1 VKNVENVVN
10 DLVGYKNLKI
20 VQCNKYFN
28 FSLDSVLLPNF
39 VTIKEGTKKI
49 IDFGCGNCPIPLILT
64 TRTNAE
70 IYGIEIQKE
79 IYNLAQ
85 ETIKINNLESRIT
98 LINDDIKNTNKLFDA
113 GIFDVVL
120 SNPPYRRLQAFLLFA
135 QYINRFHNLSS
146 IKVFHIIHLFLW
158 DLVKGFDSLPSKCL
172 LHLNLLKIKNNIFS
186 CHKDLHQKLLWLY
199 L

>member
-1 VKNVENVVN
+1 VENVVN

-120 SNPPYRRLQAFLLFA
+120 SNPPYFKV
-135 QYINRFHNLSS
+135 NDES
-146 IKVFHIIHLFLW
+146 IFNSMK
-158 DLVKGFDSLPSKCL
+158 
-172 LHLNLLKIKNNIFS
+172 
-186 CHKDLHQKLLWLY
+186 
-199 L
+199 